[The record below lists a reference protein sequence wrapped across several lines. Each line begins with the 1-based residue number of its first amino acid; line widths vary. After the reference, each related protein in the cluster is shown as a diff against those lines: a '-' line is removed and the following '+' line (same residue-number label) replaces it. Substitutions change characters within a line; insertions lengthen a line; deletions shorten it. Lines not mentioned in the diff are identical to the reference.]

1 MQQLQMLDIP
11 NNCSAWCHNSFLHFD
26 VSKGCVELIEEK
38 ADDAKVSNVH
48 CLTKARAPYAS
59 DFKASGVQCR
69 LDINLQWLGREVIAI
84 QRGALQVSK
93 LGKFVSPFVKS
104 LIRRLA
110 WAMARKTI
118 YIAII
123 LSKFLSQLSQP

>member
-11 NNCSAWCHNSFLHFD
+11 NNCSAWCHNYFLHFD

-38 ADDAKVSNVH
+38 ADDAKVSNVQ

-69 LDINLQWLGREVIAI
+69 LDINLQWLGREAIAI
-84 QRGALQVSK
+84 QSGAH
-93 LGKFVSPFVKS
+93 
-104 LIRRLA
+104 
-110 WAMARKTI
+110 
-118 YIAII
+118 
-123 LSKFLSQLSQP
+123 